1 MQKRIFAIDDDPFA
15 LQLIVAVLQA
25 EGYDVLPFS
34 DFEALLQAAR
44 QQLPDLVLTDVVMP
58 KVTGFEVCR
67 KIKDAFFPSRLLKN
81 GLFSRERS

>member
-44 QQLPDLVLTDVVMP
+44 QQLPDLVLTVVVMP
-58 KVTGFEVCR
+58 NVTGFEVCR
-67 KIKDAFFPSRLLKN
+67 KI
-81 GLFSRERS
+81 